1 MLIVGNKVKLR
12 SLEFTDLEK
21 LNEWSNDPSL
31 WKLLGGWHFPYS
43 RRSTEIWIRNID
55 DNNMKN
61 YVFGIENDV
70 GELIGTAN
78 LINID

>member
-31 WKLLGGWHFPYS
+31 WKLLGGWHTLEEVQKYGF
-43 RRSTEIWIRNID
+43 EILMITI
-55 DNNMKN
+55 
-61 YVFGIENDV
+61 
-70 GELIGTAN
+70 
-78 LINID
+78 